1 MRKLLVTLLF
11 GVILSKKKIKIEIL
25 SRKDAFRTQIVYTS
39 VVLNDQSLN
48 DFTNENNSN
57 E

>member
-1 MRKLLVTLLF
+1 MRKLLVTLLS